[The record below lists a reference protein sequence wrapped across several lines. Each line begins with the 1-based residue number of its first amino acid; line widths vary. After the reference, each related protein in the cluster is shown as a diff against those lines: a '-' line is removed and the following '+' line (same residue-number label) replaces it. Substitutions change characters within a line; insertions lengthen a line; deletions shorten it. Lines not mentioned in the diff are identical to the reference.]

1 MPCQCKTQVA
11 CAPRACPRCARSSD
25 HRSVCLCRARLRA
38 RTVCTVYS
46 CSLSSI
52 CARSSPCL
60 LRVPMR
66 CVLELCTLVLGV
78 WCTCAAFAQIVRHPL
93 VIIVDIAGV
102 HRPVLCAGAVHACVV
117 VLVSPMLAL
126 RVPAVHTL
134 AVHACVMRA
143 CTSHARV
150 ACTCCACPC
159 CACLRCALSCGVWCA
174 CAALIYIVWS
184 SPTLHPRRPWR
195 LAMTFTLSPFSVTY
209 ACSCHVIMH
218 CSSLFA
224 PFLAYVVPS
233 FYPIFYCILCS
244 VPCLRLCLR
253 KVAQVSL
260 SAAEHPGH
268 LFPHIFPPHF
278 APFVPALLS
287 RLLTSR
293 HSCSS
298 ARTLWTLSLR

>member
-1 MPCQCKTQVA
+1 MPR
-11 CAPRACPRCARSSD
+11 P
-25 HRSVCLCRARLRA
+25 L
-38 RTVCTVYS
+38 
-46 CSLSSI
+46 SLSST
-52 CARSSPCL
+52 CACSSPCL

-93 VIIVDIAGV
+93 VNVVDIAGV

-126 RVPAVHTL
+126 RVPAVHAL
-134 AVHACVMRA
+134 AVHACGMRA
-143 CTSHARV
+143 CASHARV

-159 CACLRCALSCGVWCA
+159 CACLCCALSCGVWCA

-209 ACSCHVIMH
+209 ACSCHALFLPLCPISCLC
-218 CSSLFA
+218 CSFFLFH
-224 PFLAYVVPS
+224 
-233 FYPIFYCILCS
+233 ILLHTLSCS
-244 VPCLRLCLR
+244 CLRLCLR

-260 SAAEHPGH
+260 SAVELPGH
-268 LFPHIFPPHF
+268 LF
-278 APFVPALLS
+278 VPALPSSCLAFFFATKKKTRRPCFACPLS
-287 RLLTSR
+287 YSALHHSVCNTFCKSINIVPGVDLITSVGPNLF
-293 HSCSS
+293 SCQ
-298 ARTLWTLSLR
+298 